1 MVHSRRGRL
10 DHFGSYRGCVKARAA
25 ASILLIALGGL
36 TAWAVLPGWLGSS
49 PILSAALTV
58 WSGGLSWCAA
68 RWC

>member
-1 MVHSRRGRL
+1 MIHHLRRFVRRL
-10 DHFGSYRGCVKARAA
+10 LVVAVVAF
-25 ASILLIALGGL
+25 GGL

-49 PILSAALTV
+49 PMLSAALTV

>member
-1 MVHSRRGRL
+1 MNSTHERCAIAYLLVAAVRR
-10 DHFGSYRGCVKARAA
+10 
-25 ASILLIALGGL
+25 LLVVTVVAFGGL

-49 PILSAALTV
+49 PMLSAALTV

>member
-1 MVHSRRGRL
+1 MIHHLRRFVRRL
-10 DHFGSYRGCVKARAA
+10 LVVAVVTF
-25 ASILLIALGGL
+25 GGL

-49 PILSAALTV
+49 PMLSAALTV

>member
-1 MVHSRRGRL
+1 MIHHLRRFVRRL
-10 DHFGSYRGCVKARAA
+10 LVVAVVAF
-25 ASILLIALGGL
+25 GGL